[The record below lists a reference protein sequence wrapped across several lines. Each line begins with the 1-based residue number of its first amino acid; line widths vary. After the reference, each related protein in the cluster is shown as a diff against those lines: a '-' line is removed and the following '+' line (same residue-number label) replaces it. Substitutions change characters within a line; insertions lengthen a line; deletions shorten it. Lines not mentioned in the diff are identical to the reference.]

1 MPASSTQPAAADL
14 LARIKRNWAALDP
27 DGTPAGRSAAERG
40 ASPVAQSVTMAE
52 NNLRRAL
59 HRDICMACE
68 WPAESKPVSD
78 LIVLLG
84 SPIYTHMGD
93 TKGAI
98 HPALVLRSLAPTGPL
113 AFVSKLARA
122 VPPPRRPRQHHD
134 PHAHKLARRLGHHAP
149 GATVEQG

>member
-68 WPAESKPVSD
+68 WPA
-78 LIVLLG
+78 LCMVLLG
-84 SPIYTHMGD
+84 SPWVTRN
-93 TKGAI
+93 GAI